1 MTSTLSTEA
10 GTAILTQVVLGGL
23 VDPFPLYG
31 ELREL
36 DEGVHWCAE
45 LQGWVATRAAD
56 IRAIGEDPATY
67 SNEMGA
73 SSGATAHDPA
83 DPVQRR
89 YGEVANNFLIY
100 LDPPR
105 HTQVRAVF
113 RHAFTPRALTVYQE
127 TMERIAD
134 DLLAEYSSGD
144 EVDFM
149 DKLAAKI
156 PIEVIATILGLP
168 RSDFAL
174 FAEWTDAVALAIDP
188 GVQGDPRVGA
198 IYKTVEFLDYLEEVA
213 ADRRKEPQDD
223 LISLIVNTPVEGDE
237 PLETGVA
244 VAQAMLLLAAG
255 NDTTT
260 NLLGNAITILLDRPE
275 LQQRLVA
282 DPSLIPQA
290 VEEVLRFDPPFHF
303 DYRKATRDHMLGG
316 REIKAGTPI
325 FLLLAAANRDPRVFP
340 DPGTFDLD
348 RENKRHLSF
357 SHGIHRCVGA
367 PLARMEGVVGLA
379 KILGRFPHLTH
390 GSTPPEPKVTN
401 FVTRGWDKRPV
412 TLLDSRDPS

>member
-1 MTSTLSTEA
+1 MTSTMSTET

-23 VDPFPLYG
+23 TDPFPLYD

-56 IRAIGEDPATY
+56 IRMVGEDPATY
-67 SNEMGA
+67 SNEMGT
-73 SSGATAHDPA
+73 SSGATAHDPS
-83 DPVQRR
+83 DPVQAR

-100 LDPPR
+100 LDPPQ
-105 HTQVRAVF
+105 HTQIRKVF
-113 RHAFTPRALTVYQE
+113 RHAFTPRALARYQE

-149 DKLAAKI
+149 DTLAAKI

-174 FAEWTDAVALAIDP
+174 FAKWTDAVALSIDP
-188 GVQGDPRVGA
+188 GVQGEARVGA
-198 IYKTVEFLDYLEEVA
+198 IYETVEFLDYLEDVA
-213 ADRRKEPQDD
+213 ADRRKSPQDD
-223 LISLIVNTPVEGDE
+223 LISLIVNTPIIDDE
-237 PLETGVA
+237 PLETAVA
-244 VAQAMLLLAAG
+244 VAQVMLLLAAG

-260 NLLGNAITILLDRPE
+260 NLLGNAVTILLDRPE
-275 LQQRLVA
+275 LQARLVA

-303 DYRKATRDHMLGG
+303 DYRKATTDHVLGG
-316 REIKAGTPI
+316 REIRAETPI

-340 DPGTFDLD
+340 DPTTFDVD
-348 RENKRHLSF
+348 RENKRHLAF

-367 PLARMEGVVGLA
+367 PLARMEGVVGLT
-379 KILGRFPHLTH
+379 KILGRFPYLTH
-390 GSTPPEPKVTN
+390 GSTPPQPKVTN

-412 TLLDSRDPS
+412 TLLDSRN